1 MLGDYYGMYLTRHEI
16 IVLKR
21 FQKHRDTVP
30 TFIGMLRSSRPWSWI
45 IFTIYIAF
53 LLLVIISD
61 PSAWYG
67 WLMLGFMSGIFYMLF
82 KHMLRSLE
90 LWRLT
95 REIIDWKRV
104 DELIR
109 ENESHAA

>member
-1 MLGDYYGMYLTRHEI
+1 
-16 IVLKR
+16 
-21 FQKHRDTVP
+21 
-30 TFIGMLRSSRPWSWI
+30 
-45 IFTIYIAF
+45 
-53 LLLVIISD
+53 
-61 PSAWYG
+61 
-67 WLMLGFMSGIFYMLF
+67 MLGFMSGIFYMLF